1 MKMIKLKL
9 FELSHF
15 AIDYVFICVEEA
27 GKEKGDREEMIL
39 SVMSPYNNK
48 AAPHLMMSKKNLF
61 WLVATPSGLCLSWLS
76 GFSSVMPLL
85 Y

>member
-27 GKEKGDREEMIL
+27 GKKRKRSIRKGRQRGDDPL
-39 SVMSPYNNK
+39 CD
-48 AAPHLMMSKKNLF
+48 
-61 WLVATPSGLCLSWLS
+61 VAL
-76 GFSSVMPLL
+76 
-85 Y
+85 